1 MRAKILIV
9 SFFLSAASIA
19 LVAGAVDEPGA
30 APVARAE
37 ASPAPDESKTTVEK
51 AAPAATTQAETKPQA
66 EAGEKAKAD
75 GKSKTDGKAP
85 DGSALPTFPS
95 EVELV
100 TVDIVVAD
108 KKGKPVAGLKKEDF
122 LLSEG
127 GEPQAISSFEAV
139 ELPALPSQ
147 DTPRYPPVS
156 TNTSAEVRGG
166 RTFAVLFDDIH
177 LTHANAQ
184 RAQVA
189 VAEFFRQGVREG
201 DRVLLVATSGGAW
214 WSARMEQGREE
225 MLELVK
231 RLEGRRIYDLALQE
245 RMTDYE
251 ALRII
256 QYHDTEVGTRV
267 FKRFE
272 SAGLT
277 QRMNESSSSTG
288 TDQSST
294 SSSSSSQLGIN
305 EGVENA
311 YVLGR
316 ANEVYQEATMRNR
329 MTLQA
334 ITRILDALTTT
345 RGRKSLILV
354 SQGFIYDPNLSE
366 MRDTIQASR
375 RANVAIYFLSTMGLD
390 IEFSPFSAELGQAIA
405 PQDIG
410 PMYAEAGRDAEGAE
424 GLADATGGFSVK
436 NSNDLGAGITRIA
449 NESRAYY
456 LLGYNPKQSFRDG
469 RFRKIEIKVNRK
481 GTIVRARKGYYAPEE
496 KAAAKPLK
504 PGEAPPELQRAL
516 DAPFEID
523 DIPMRLSAYVFEEGL
538 IGRARVK
545 VAADVDL
552 RKMAFEEKDGRFVDS
567 LDTFLIVSHRETG
580 ETFSFPEL
588 VGMKLRPETK
598 AKTPWYSLDREFQ
611 LASGHYQARLVTRD
625 HNSTKVGS
633 VFHGFIVPDLGAWRV
648 SSLVLYDD
656 QEPRN
661 VDSTYQQSRYLA
673 RRDFPRDRWL
683 FCRFE
688 VYNSVK
694 DKESG
699 LPRVSQGHIV
709 RAKGGVEIRSS
720 ALTPIIPTPQG
731 GVTRLVGFPLEGFEP
746 GDYELVLQLKD
757 ELSGKSQEVVE
768 PFTVVAGS

>member
-1 MRAKILIV
+1 MKAKTFLV
-9 SFFLSAASIA
+9 AFFLILGAFDALAAAAVEDPAAKEATPSPGLDSRSSGETVVKPESAA
-19 LVAGAVDEPGA
+19 
-30 APVARAE
+30 
-37 ASPAPDESKTTVEK
+37 
-51 AAPAATTQAETKPQA
+51 
-66 EAGEKAKAD
+66 AKAD
-75 GKSKTDGKAP
+75 DKAKEKSSATP
-85 DGSALPTFPS
+85 ESALPTFTS

-108 KKGKPVAGLKKEDF
+108 KKGKPVAGLRKEDF
-122 LLSEG
+122 LLSEDG
-127 GEPQAISSFEAV
+127 AAQAIASFEAV
-139 ELPALPSQ
+139 ELPAVPSKE
-147 DTPRYPPVS
+147 TPRYAPVS

-189 VAEFFRQGVREG
+189 VAEFLRQGVREG
-201 DRVLLVATSGGAW
+201 DRVLLVSSSGGAW

-225 MLELVK
+225 MLDLIK
-231 RLEGRRIYDLALQE
+231 RLEGRRIHDLALQE

-256 QYHDTEVGTRV
+256 QYHDTDVGNRV
-267 FKRFE
+267 FRRFE

-277 QRMNESSSSTG
+277 QRMQESS
-288 TDQSST
+288 QST
-294 SSSSSSQLGIN
+294 STDGSNTGSSSSSQLGIN
-305 EGVENA
+305 EGVENV
-311 YVLGR
+311 YVQSR

-329 MTLQA
+329 MTLKA

-366 MRDTIQASR
+366 MRETIQASR
-375 RANVAIYFLSTMGLD
+375 RANVAIYFLNTLGLEV
-390 IEFSPFSAELGQAIA
+390 EFSPFAAELSGPID

-410 PMYAEAGRDAEGAE
+410 PMYAEAGREGEGAE
-424 GLADATGGFSVK
+424 GLADSTGGFTVK

-449 NESRAYY
+449 DESRAYY

-481 GTIVRARKGYYAPEE
+481 GVVVRARKGYYAPQEQ
-496 KAAAKPLK
+496 KAAPPLK

-523 DIPMRLSAYVFEEGL
+523 DIPMRLAAYVFEEGL
-538 IGRARVK
+538 IGRARAQ
-545 VAADVDL
+545 VAAEVDL
-552 RKMAFEEKDGRFVDS
+552 RKLAFEEKDGRFVDA
-567 LDTFLIVSHRETG
+567 LDTFLIVTHRETG
-580 ETFSFPEL
+580 ETFSFPEMIN
-588 VGMKLRPETK
+588 MKLRPQTRES
-598 AKTPWYSLDREFQ
+598 TPWYSLSREFQ

-625 HNSTKVGS
+625 HNSGKVGS
-633 VFHGFIVPDLGAWRV
+633 VFHGFTVPDLGAWRI
-648 SSLVLYDD
+648 SSAVLYDD
-656 QEPRN
+656 QAPRSL
-661 VDSTYQQSRYLA
+661 DSAYQQTRYLA
-673 RRDFPRDRWL
+673 RRDFPRNRWL

-688 VYNSVK
+688 VYNSQK

-699 LPRVSQGHIV
+699 LPRVSQGHVV
-709 RAKGGVEIRSS
+709 RTKEGVEVRS
-720 ALTPIIPTPQG
+720 AAPTPVIPTPQG
-731 GVTRLVGFPLEGFEP
+731 LVTRLVGFPLDSLEP
-746 GDYELVLQLKD
+746 GDYELVLQVKD
-757 ELSGKSQEVVE
+757 ELAGKTQDVVE